1 MIPKGQGETT
11 ELADETRA
19 LMPPQVLAAMDS
31 YLQGT
36 SQLSDLDLIR
46 IPANRIE
53 DLLIQDGNEA
63 EIESLFEPPTPN
75 LGNVFVGSSEVVPP
89 TSKAPVTTQNLLFM
103 GGDPRAIEGA
113 SSFDDEVEAGP
124 SEWWDQLLAAGVLP
138 PDVVASGIRVSDE
151 VLKGLFPQAM
161 APVDVFPA
169 PIAHQLPAPIQQQ
182 QGPPRQQVGWRATV
196 ARDAQQNTRP
206 TGWVRPYPTNS
217 PPPAARNVSVNVSGL
232 DTPAYNRV
240 SRRSVPRR
248 RDSEFA
254 NLHTTHQSSDNLRQ
268 PRSNGSDKDS
278 PPGGLRGG
286 SRSAG
291 AYRFR
296 GGDVPPSG
304 GNSQRRSPP
313 PPPSGGFAQT
323 VARPDPSFA
332 KLRSTFKLPS
342 FSGKER
348 EWKDFEEAL
357 DRFVTVHGL
366 GHVMDL
372 DFDVTDPR
380 YFEQNQLFYYALQ
393 ESVAGSH
400 RASGYF
406 KTANKWD
413 GHGAYTAVHSAYNF
427 MGPTTAALLLKQLTD
442 FRIKE
447 SETHSAFVFRLIELF
462 DELECVPGDAAY
474 VFNDMQKVGYLLA
487 AISQEPSL
495 KQMHLHIQTNLSRGS
510 SITWEQ
516 ACADLVVQCD
526 DARAQEVLTNGG
538 VSKSKTRRGYIS
550 SHAKSLNAK
559 HDPTLLCMVADCKEK
574 RHRGLCREHYTQL
587 GAGKAQSLKLRN
599 SWGTVTWDA
608 SKNQV
613 SYPAAVPADRIP
625 GFGTSGAKTS
635 A

>member
-11 ELADETRA
+11 ELTDETRA

-46 IPANRIE
+46 IPANKIE

-75 LGNVFVGSSEVVPP
+75 LGNVFVGSSVVPP

-169 PIAHQLPAPIQQQ
+169 PIAHRLPAPIQQQ
-182 QGPPRQQVGWRATV
+182 QGPPRQEVGWRAAV
-196 ARDAQQNTRP
+196 ARDTQHNTRP
-206 TGWVRPYPTNS
+206 TGWVRPYPTSS
-217 PPPAARNVSVNVSGL
+217 PPPPARNVSVNVSGL
-232 DTPAYNRV
+232 GTPAYNRV

-254 NLHTTHQSSDNLRQ
+254 NLHTTHQSSDNPSQ
-268 PRSNGSDKDS
+268 PRPNGSDKDS
-278 PPGGLRGG
+278 SPGGLRGG

-406 KTANKWD
+406 KSANKWD

-447 SETHSAFVFRLIELF
+447 SETHSGFVFRMIELF

-474 VFNDMQKVGYLLA
+474 VFNDMQKIGYLLA

-495 KQMHLHIQTNLSRGS
+495 KQMHLHIQTNLSRG

>member
-11 ELADETRA
+11 ELTDETRA

-46 IPANRIE
+46 IPANKIE
-53 DLLIQDGNEA
+53 DLLIQDVNEA

-182 QGPPRQQVGWRATV
+182 QGPPRQQVGWRAAV

-206 TGWVRPYPTNS
+206 TGWVRPYPTSS

-254 NLHTTHQSSDNLRQ
+254 NLHTTHQPSDNPDQ
-268 PRSNGSDKDS
+268 PRPNGSDKDS
-278 PPGGLRGG
+278 SPGGLRGG

-406 KTANKWD
+406 KSANKWD

-447 SETHSAFVFRLIELF
+447 SETHSAFVFRMIELF

-474 VFNDMQKVGYLLA
+474 VFNDMQKIGYLLA

-495 KQMHLHIQTNLSRGS
+495 KQMHLHIQTNLSRG

>member
-1 MIPKGQGETT
+1 
-11 ELADETRA
+11 
-19 LMPPQVLAAMDS
+19 
-31 YLQGT
+31 
-36 SQLSDLDLIR
+36 
-46 IPANRIE
+46 
-53 DLLIQDGNEA
+53 
-63 EIESLFEPPTPN
+63 
-75 LGNVFVGSSEVVPP
+75 
-89 TSKAPVTTQNLLFM
+89 M
-103 GGDPRAIEGA
+103 GGDPRAIKGA

-161 APVDVFPA
+161 APADVFPA

-182 QGPPRQQVGWRATV
+182 QGPPRQQVGWRAAV

-206 TGWVRPYPTNS
+206 TGWVRPYPTSS

-254 NLHTTHQSSDNLRQ
+254 NLHTTHQSSDNPDQ
-268 PRSNGSDKDS
+268 PRPNGSDKDS
-278 PPGGLRGG
+278 SPGGLRGG

-291 AYRFR
+291 THRFR

-304 GNSQRRSPP
+304 GNSQRRSPS

-323 VARPDPSFA
+323 VARPDPSFS

-406 KTANKWD
+406 KSANKWD

-447 SETHSAFVFRLIELF
+447 SETHSAFVFRMIELF

-474 VFNDMQKVGYLLA
+474 VFNDMQKIGYLLA

-495 KQMHLHIQTNLSRGS
+495 KQMHLHIQTNLSRG

-613 SYPAAVPADRIP
+613 SYPATVPADRIP

>member
-11 ELADETRA
+11 ELTDETRA

-31 YLQGT
+31 YLQGK

-46 IPANRIE
+46 IPANKIE

-75 LGNVFVGSSEVVPP
+75 LGNVFVGSSVVPP

-182 QGPPRQQVGWRATV
+182 QGPPRQEAGWRAAV
-196 ARDAQQNTRP
+196 ARDTQHNTRP
-206 TGWVRPYPTNS
+206 TGWVRPYPTSS
-217 PPPAARNVSVNVSGL
+217 PPPPARNVSVNVSGL

-254 NLHTTHQSSDNLRQ
+254 NLHTTHQSSDNPDQ
-268 PRSNGSDKDS
+268 PRPNGSDKDS
-278 PPGGLRGG
+278 SPGGLRGG

-406 KTANKWD
+406 KSANKWD

-447 SETHSAFVFRLIELF
+447 SETHSGFVFRMIELF

-474 VFNDMQKVGYLLA
+474 VFNDMQKIGYLLA

-495 KQMHLHIQTNLSRGS
+495 KQMHLHIQTNLSRG

-613 SYPAAVPADRIP
+613 SYPAAVPVDRIP